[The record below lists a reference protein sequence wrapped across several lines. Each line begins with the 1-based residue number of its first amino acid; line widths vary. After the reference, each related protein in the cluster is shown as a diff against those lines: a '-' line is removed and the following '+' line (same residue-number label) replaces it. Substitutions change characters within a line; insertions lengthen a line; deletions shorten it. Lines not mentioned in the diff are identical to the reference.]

1 MAAFTRCLTINIRLH
16 PLRQTGHS
24 QTLTRPN
31 QVRLR
36 YGSRVRLARL
46 RVTDYSV
53 PTLARLPCE
62 RVIAWVSSFQLTR
75 QARLGLAH
83 RSGDIL
89 LATGVSRWLSKGG
102 RYAAL

>member
-1 MAAFTRCLTINIRLH
+1 MTAFTRCFATGIRLH

-24 QTLTRPN
+24 HTLTRLN

-46 RVTDYSV
+46 RVVDYSNS
-53 PTLARLPCE
+53 TRLRGYRVE
-62 RVIAWVSSFQLTR
+62 RVITWVSSFQLTR

-83 RSGDIL
+83 R
-89 LATGVSRWLSKGG
+89 
-102 RYAAL
+102 